1 MESKVS
7 IFPIT
12 QATTA
17 TFTELYFR
25 LTFFFFI
32 QRGSKYVLCPTQG
45 EVIGEEGDLM
55 IFPPGSMVTVAER
68 PRLWSICSNSYVVS
82 IKIHAFI
89 EAPIEPHRKDHNA
102 ARQMEGGD
110 LRSVQHPSKRAQTP
124 TRCAMVVSRVVI
136 SEVLAHGKA
145 RQDRSSAACLPRMT
159 SAGHRM

>member
-45 EVIGEEGDLM
+45 EVLGEEGDLM

-68 PRLWSICSNSYVVS
+68 PSLWSTCSTSYAVS
-82 IKIHAFI
+82 IKLHAFI
-89 EAPIEPHRKDHNA
+89 EAPIEPHRQDHNA
-102 ARQMEGGD
+102 ATQMPGED
-110 LRSVQHPSKRAQTP
+110 PCSVQHPSKWAQTP
-124 TRCAMVVSRVVI
+124 NRCAMGMSRVVV
-136 SEVLAHGKA
+136 SEVLAHGNA
-145 RQDRSSAACLPRMT
+145 RHDRSSAACLPRMT
-159 SAGHRM
+159 SAGHSM